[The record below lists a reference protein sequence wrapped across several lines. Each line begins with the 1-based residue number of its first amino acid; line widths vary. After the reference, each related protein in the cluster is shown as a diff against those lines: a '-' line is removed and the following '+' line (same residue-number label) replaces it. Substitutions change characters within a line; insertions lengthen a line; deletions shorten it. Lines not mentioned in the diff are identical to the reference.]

1 MDKAT
6 KKLLKQLQQKKAAL
20 QDEFWFNQSLN
31 MKEYLIRY
39 NALNALIR
47 PLQHEQN
54 DQ

>member
-1 MDKAT
+1 MNEAT
-6 KKLLKQLQQKKAAL
+6 KKILKQLQQKKAAL
-20 QDEFWFNQSLN
+20 QDEFWFNQKLS

-54 DQ
+54 D

>member
-1 MDKAT
+1 MSITDE
-6 KKLLKQLQQKKAAL
+6 LLKNLYAKKAAL
-20 QDEFWFNQSLN
+20 QDEFWFNQSLD

-54 DQ
+54 D